1 VRREKFTDLVEKAL
15 ERIPAPFRLAM
26 DNVVI
31 SIEDWPDPE
40 IVEEVTGDPEELL
53 YGLFIGT
60 SLLQQHYAEDSG
72 DLPSLIE
79 IYQRPLEMDFPDLRE
94 LEEEIEITLVHEIA
108 HFMGL
113 DEEQVREYGYE

>member
-1 VRREKFTDLVEKAL
+1 MRRKKFAELVEKAL

-31 SIEDWPDPE
+31 TIEDWPDPE
-40 IVEEVTGDPEELL
+40 VVEEITGDPDELL

-60 SLLQQHYAEDSG
+60 PLPEQSVANSG
-72 DLPSLIE
+72 DLPSVIA
-79 IYQRPLEMDFPDLRE
+79 IYQKPLEMDFPDLRE
-94 LEEEIEITLVHEIA
+94 LEDEIEITLVHEIA

>member
-1 VRREKFTDLVEKAL
+1 VRRKKFAELVEKAL

-31 SIEDWPDPE
+31 TIEDWPDPE
-40 IVEEVTGDPEELL
+40 VVEEITGDPDELL

-60 SLLQQHYAEDSG
+60 PLPEQSVANSG
-72 DLPSLIE
+72 DLPSVIA
-79 IYQRPLEMDFPDLRE
+79 IYQKPLEMDFPDLRE
-94 LEEEIEITLVHEIA
+94 LEDEIEITLVHEIA